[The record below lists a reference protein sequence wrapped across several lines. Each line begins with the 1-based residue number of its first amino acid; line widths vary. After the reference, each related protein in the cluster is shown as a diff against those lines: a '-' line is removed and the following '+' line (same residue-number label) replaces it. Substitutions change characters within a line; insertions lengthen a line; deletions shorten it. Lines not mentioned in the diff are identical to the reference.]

1 MKGIVA
7 TFKNENVTLIITE
20 TADAH
25 LAKVAINAFA
35 KRGEGDTNE

>member
-7 TFKNENVTLIITE
+7 TFKNENVTLIITD

-25 LAKVAINAFA
+25 LAKVAIQAFA
-35 KRGEGDTNE
+35 KKRGRR